1 MTPTLDGEL
10 APSRARPL
18 APEERRAAII
28 DAVIPLLIAHGGD
41 VTTRQ
46 IAEEAGIAEGTV
58 FRAFGDKETLIQAAI
73 DKFLDPEPLRQGLRA
88 IDPELTL
95 EQKLNDILFQLRS
108 RFTGIFGI
116 MSARGPQFHRPLSPD
131 TRRIFADIIAE
142 VLEPD
147 LARLNWPPERVAHLV
162 RLVAFA
168 SSLPP
173 RNEGTEFT
181 TAELASFLCRGVAG
195 VDPEPPQQ
203 RRDQEG

>member
-1 MTPTLDGEL
+1 MPSTMDGEL

-18 APEERRAAII
+18 PPEDRRAAII

-46 IAEEAGIAEGTV
+46 IAEEAGIAEGTI

-88 IDPELTL
+88 IDPQLPL
-95 EQKLNDILFQLRS
+95 EQKLNDIIFQLRS

-116 MSARGPQFHRPLSPD
+116 MSARGPGAHRPPSPD
-131 TRRIFADIIAE
+131 TRRVYADIIAE

-147 LARLNWPPERVAHLV
+147 LAVLNWPPERVAHLL

-168 SSLPP
+168 ASLPQL
-173 RNEGTEFT
+173 NE
-181 TAELASFLCRGVAG
+181 S
-195 VDPEPPQQ
+195 
-203 RRDQEG
+203 